1 MSQRDLQANE
11 TSVYFKN
18 IVNDEVVEA
27 VQKKFMEGYDTIY
40 VAFDVIGRT
49 CHEQLSYQLGSR
61 LRALYGPKVNIEV
74 GYNYQCDIKWVT
86 DLSQV
91 AVKELI
97 TGAGCDVSDLISRS
111 ELLSTISNMNFVFG
125 NDTDDTETIIEMVSE
140 VIKEQPT
147 AYDVDKVIK
156 ELKENASRYTKKYVT
171 SYGNNGYRDTKA
183 ISIHKAIEIV
193 KRGGTSA
200 SYSIQDI
207 DNAIRNKGL
216 LQSE

>member
-1 MSQRDLQANE
+1 MSQWDLQANE

-18 IVNDEVVEA
+18 TVNNEVVEA
-27 VQKKFMEGYDTIY
+27 VQKEFMKGYDTIY
-40 VAFDVIGRT
+40 VSFDVIGRT
-49 CHEQLSYQLGSR
+49 RHEQLSYQLGSR

-86 DLSQV
+86 NLSQEV
-91 AVKELI
+91 IEEELS
-97 TGAGCDVSDLISRS
+97 TGASCDLISRS
-111 ELLSTISNMNFVFG
+111 ELYDELRNRLTWLMTYGDDVYSDVDSDIKNVIDNM
-125 NDTDDTETIIEMVSE
+125 
-140 VIKEQPT
+140 PT
-147 AYDVDKVIK
+147 AYDIDNVVK
-156 ELKENASRYTKKYVT
+156 ELEENASRHTKKYIT

-193 KRGGTSA
+193 KRGGTSV